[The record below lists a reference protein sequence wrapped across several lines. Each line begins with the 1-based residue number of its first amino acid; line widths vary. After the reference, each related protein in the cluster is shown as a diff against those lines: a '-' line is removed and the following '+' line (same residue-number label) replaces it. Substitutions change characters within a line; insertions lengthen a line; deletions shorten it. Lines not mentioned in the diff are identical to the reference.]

1 MSPEKV
7 AILVVAG
14 LIAVLLAVAL
24 LGTESNGNGSA
35 AAGPKPAGAQEH
47 PKTPPKQIES
57 YTYED
62 IVRGTARPRPEVK
75 PVSATES
82 RPAVATAEY
91 VVKSGDTLEKI
102 ARRELGNRD
111 QVGKILALNK
121 GVNPSKLKV
130 GQKIL
135 LPVVARDSRTVAEA
149 PKPKPKE
156 KEKEKEKAQS
166 TPPPP
171 RRQFEPVSAKSG
183 RVN

>member
-24 LGTESNGNGSA
+24 LGTESNGAGSA
-35 AAGPKPAGAQEH
+35 PAGARPAGAPEH
-47 PKTPPKQIES
+47 PKTPLKQIES

-75 PVSATES
+75 PVSSTES
-82 RPAVATAEY
+82 RASVPTAEY

-102 ARRELGNRD
+102 ARRELGSRD
-111 QVGKILALNK
+111 QLGKILALNK
-121 GVNPSKLKV
+121 GVNPSKLRI

-135 LPVVARDSRTVAEA
+135 LPAVAKESRTVAEA
-149 PKPKPKE
+149 PKPKAKE
-156 KEKEKEKAQS
+156 KKERAAS
-166 TPPPP
+166 TPPPS
-171 RRQFEPVSAKSG
+171 RRQFQPVSAKSG

>member
-35 AAGPKPAGAQEH
+35 APGAKAPAVKENS
-47 PKTPPKQIES
+47 KTEPKQIES

-75 PVSATES
+75 PVADET
-82 RPAVATAEY
+82 RPATPTVEY
-91 VVKSGDTLEKI
+91 VVRKADTFEKI
-102 ARRELGNRD
+102 ARRELGSRD
-111 QVGKILALNK
+111 HVSRIIALNK
-121 GVNPSKLKV
+121 GVNPAKLRI

-135 LPVVARDSRTVAEA
+135 LPVVPRDTRVVAEA
-149 PKPKPKE
+149 AKPKAKSATTTAP
-156 KEKEKEKAQS
+156 A
-166 TPPPP
+166 
-171 RRQFEPVSAKSG
+171 RRKFEPVAAKSG
-183 RVN
+183 RD